1 MAQLVKG
8 TRELKARELAGRIQN
23 GTPGART
30 ATR

>member
-8 TRELKARELAGRIQN
+8 AREFLGRELACPVHDGAE
-23 GTPGART
+23 GART